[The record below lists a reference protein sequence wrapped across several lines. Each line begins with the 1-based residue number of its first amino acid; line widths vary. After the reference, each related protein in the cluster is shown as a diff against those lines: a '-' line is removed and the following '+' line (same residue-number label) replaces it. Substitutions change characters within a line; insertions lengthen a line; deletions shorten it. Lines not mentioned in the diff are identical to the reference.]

1 VIELNGP
8 SFGRLRP
15 TLPETA
21 EGQRFHVPD
30 VRVGV
35 KTVATLAYEQQGHGA
50 LIAAPYQLAGTA
62 ADAPE
67 LFSPVRGWVG
77 RGRAPLFLAKLTPYT
92 LEGDWPTAWP
102 NRGPKGL
109 SRAKAGSR

>member
-1 VIELNGP
+1 LNGP
-8 SFGRLRP
+8 GFGRLRL
-15 TLPETA
+15 TLSGTID
-21 EGQRFHVPD
+21 GRHFYVPD
-30 VRVGV
+30 VRVGA
-35 KTVATLAYEQQGHGA
+35 KTVTTLAHEKQGHGA
-50 LIAAPYQLAGTA
+50 LIAAPYAQAGLA

-67 LFSPVRGWVG
+67 LFSPVRGGWVG

-102 NRGPKGL
+102 NRAPKSL